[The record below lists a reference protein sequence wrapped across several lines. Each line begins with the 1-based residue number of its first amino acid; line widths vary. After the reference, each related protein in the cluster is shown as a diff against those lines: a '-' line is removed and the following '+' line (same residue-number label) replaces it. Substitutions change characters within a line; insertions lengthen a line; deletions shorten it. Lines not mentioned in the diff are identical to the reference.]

1 MAGKGRIQN
10 LRPPWKPGESGNPSG
25 RPKNRPISDLYAEF
39 AQRPVPEKLRR
50 TLGLAKGATFAE
62 AQTVSLFI
70 AASNGNVRAAREI
83 REGIEG
89 KANERPKTVDGG
101 EFEVHVTYEDPLP
114 ARQDTTPKASQD
126 STPKASQDSTSEV
139 SSDTTEK

>member
-25 RPKNRPISDLYAEF
+25 RPKNRPISDFYAEV

-50 TLGLAKGATFAE
+50 TLGLARGATFAE

-70 AASNGNVRAAREI
+70 AASNGDVRAAREI

-89 KANERPKTVDGG
+89 KANERSKIEHRGFDINIS
-101 EFEVHVTYEDPLP
+101 YEDPP
-114 ARQDTTPKASQD
+114 KAIQNTTPEASQDTTPKASQD
-126 STPKASQDSTSEV
+126 TTPGTSP
-139 SSDTTEK
+139 DTTEK

>member
-1 MAGKGRIQN
+1 MAGKGRLQN

-50 TLGLAKGATFAE
+50 RLGLAKGATFAE
-62 AQTVSLFI
+62 AQTVILFI
-70 AASNGNVRAAREI
+70 AAGNGDVRAAREI

-89 KANERPKTVDGG
+89 KANERSEIVDRRFDVEVGYETPPK
-101 EFEVHVTYEDPLP
+101 
-114 ARQDTTPKASQD
+114 AIQDTTPEAS
-126 STPKASQDSTSEV
+126 P
-139 SSDTTEK
+139 DTTSPDTIEK

>member
-1 MAGKGRIQN
+1 VEA
-10 LRPPWKPGESGNPSG
+10 GESGNPSG

-50 TLGLAKGATFAE
+50 ALGLAKGATFAE

-70 AASNGNVRAAREI
+70 AASNGNVQAAREI

-89 KANERPKTVDGG
+89 KANERSKLGG
-101 EFEVHVTYEDPLP
+101 IEEVVLHVVEERRGKKPEDS
-114 ARQDTTPKASQD
+114 QDTTQEAS
-126 STPKASQDSTSEV
+126 P
-139 SSDTTEK
+139 DTTDK